1 MKFDQSLTRRNALA
15 VGAAAFGAAMTQ
27 SLTAADKDLPW
38 IDAHSHIWP
47 GEVDKFPLVPDRRKQ
62 TSSRRA
68 LRMTN

>member
-38 IDAHSHIWP
+38 IDAFAHLAGGS
-47 GEVDKFPLVPDRRKQ
+47 GQVPARR
-62 TSSRRA
+62 TDESRPQA
-68 LRMTN
+68 AELYG